1 MTSLKSVFKNALML
15 EKWHGAENDFLFAE
29 ACSFLSALKHAPNDH
44 AVSAAAI
51 QLCHRSAG
59 IGADGL
65 VLWQTDTQGRV
76 DAGIW
81 NSDGSRAGTCGNALR
96 CLAALAKEAGVWDG
110 HRSQSVFELRVEQNT
125 SANVHPAG
133 IFATLLGCKPENTAE
148 GTFSSRVEMGRVDTV
163 RRLNFQQM
171 TTLFHGNQNEIL
183 KKLFSCVMHANF
195 VNLANPHFVLILKAE
210 TFKSFSREDFIQ
222 AGLLLQ
228 SPSVCGFFKSPLS
241 NIGFV
246 EVPADIEAPRNGN
259 APLNGIVFERGAGL
273 TPCCGSGGC
282 AMKVALENEKC
293 SRPGEVESIAM
304 PGGIIQIR
312 YSSESL
318 ELIGPAQRVCKM
330 TLA

>member
-1 MTSLKSVFKNALML
+1 MTSLKTLFKTAVTL

-29 ACSFLSALKHAPNDH
+29 ARSFLSALKNSPNEET
-44 AVSAAAI
+44 VSAASV
-51 QLCHRSAG
+51 QLCHRSGG

-65 VLWQTDTQGRV
+65 VLWQTDMQGRV
-76 DAGIW
+76 EAGIW

-96 CLAALAKEAGVWDG
+96 CLAALAKEAGAWDG
-110 HRSQSVFELRVEQNT
+110 QMSQSVFEFRVEKS
-125 SANVHPAG
+125 SAAEAHPAP
-133 IFATLLGCKPENTAE
+133 IFATLLGCKKENTTE
-148 GTFSSRVEMGRVDTV
+148 GSFSSRVEMGRVNTV
-163 RRLNFQQM
+163 RSLDFQRMTSLFEGNENEITKKLLSCVMRLNFV
-171 TTLFHGNQNEIL
+171 
-183 KKLFSCVMHANF
+183 S
-195 VNLANPHFVLILKAE
+195 LANPHFVLILKAG

-222 AGLLLQ
+222 AGKLLQ
-228 SPSVCGFFKSPLS
+228 SSSVCEIFKIPLS

-246 EVPADIEAPRNGN
+246 ELPDDIEAPRN

-282 AMKVALENEKC
+282 AMKIALENEKC
-293 SRPGEVESIAM
+293 SRTGEVESIAM

-318 ELIGPAQRVCKM
+318 ELTGPAQRVCQM

>member
-1 MTSLKSVFKNALML
+1 MASLKTLFKTAVTL

-29 ACSFLSALKHAPNDH
+29 ARSFLSALKLSSNDQ
-44 AVSAAAI
+44 AVSTAAI
-51 QLCHRSAG
+51 QLCHRSTG

-65 VLWQTDTQGRV
+65 VLWQTDTQGRL

-96 CLAALAKEAGVWDG
+96 CLAALAKEAGAWDG
-110 HRSQSVFELRVEQNT
+110 QRSQSVFALRVEQSTTIN
-125 SANVHPAG
+125 AQPAPV
-133 IFATLLGCKPENTAE
+133 FATLLGCKPENTTE
-148 GTFSSRVEMGRVDTV
+148 GSFLSRVEMGRVETV
-163 RRLNFQQM
+163 RSLNFQQM
-171 TTLFHGNQNEIL
+171 MSLFEGNQTEIT
-183 KKLFSCVMHANF
+183 KKLFSCVTHANF

-222 AGLLLQ
+222 AGKLLQ
-228 SPSVCGFFKSPLS
+228 STSVCEFFKIPLS

-246 EVPADIEAPRNGN
+246 ELPVDIEAPRN

-282 AMKVALENEKC
+282 AMKIALENEKC
-293 SRPGEVESIAM
+293 SRTGEVESIAM

-318 ELIGPAQRVCKM
+318 ELTGPAQRVCQM